1 MYEKEKIDSD
11 KWNTYLKSCTSMNRG
26 RLIQV
31 QNRIQEKV
39 YDLTKNDIPF
49 QRISKQSSRNGKRI
63 TIHFGNKQVD
73 HRFIIES
80 PVEIWHEYNYEGQTM
95 AIEILNKEYDKAII
109 LFKSYF

>member
-1 MYEKEKIDSD
+1 MYEKEKIDTG
-11 KWNTYLKSCTSMNRG
+11 KWNTYLKLFTSMNRG

-39 YDLTKNDIPF
+39 YDLTNNDMPF
-49 QRISKQSSRNGKRI
+49 QRISKQSSINSERI
-63 TIHFGNKQVD
+63 TIHFGNKQVV

-95 AIEILNKEYDKAII
+95 AIEILNKKYDKAII